1 MRPTL
6 LNFRHPAERTA
17 EFRNINFTYTG
28 NNLDFLHPSSTKN
41 AKAQKSRSNS
51 PEAKKAN
58 KNFGTSFN
66 REKRFYNEERYY
78 CKLSGQSVCVGPGSY
93 NDQKNY

>member
-17 EFRNINFTYTG
+17 EFRKIDYTYNG

-41 AKAQKSRSNS
+41 AA
-51 PEAKKAN
+51 A
-58 KNFGTSFN
+58 
-66 REKRFYNEERYY
+66 
-78 CKLSGQSVCVGPGSY
+78 
-93 NDQKNY
+93 